1 MATKSPRKADD
12 TVSGGHPAFTEGGVA
27 PVSTVTDTWTT
38 ASPKPDAT
46 NLSSLPKAVA
56 NAIDGKDHSEDP
68 EFPDQGGRVMDEAV
82 AAANRGGNAQ

>member
-1 MATKSPRKADD
+1 MSTKSPRKADE
-12 TVSGGHPAFTEGGVA
+12 TESGGHPAFTEAGVA

-38 ASPKPDAT
+38 ANPTPDAT

-68 EFPDQGGRVMDEAV
+68 EFPDQGGRVMDEAA
-82 AAANRGGNAQ
+82 AAANRAGNPK